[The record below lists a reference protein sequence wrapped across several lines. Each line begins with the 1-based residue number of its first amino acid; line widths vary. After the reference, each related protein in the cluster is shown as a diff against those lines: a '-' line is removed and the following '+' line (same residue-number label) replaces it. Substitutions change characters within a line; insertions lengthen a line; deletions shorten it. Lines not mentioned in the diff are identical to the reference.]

1 MLTLGTGVGGAILTD
16 GQLLRGHLG
25 RGGHIGH
32 ICLNVDGLPNS
43 IGIPGTLEEAIGNR
57 TVAVRSSGRFTS
69 TEQLV
74 AAHLASD
81 PEASRI
87 WLRSVYHLACA
98 VTSMINVLDPEV
110 VIIGGG
116 IARAG
121 QALFGPLGDYLEGME
136 WRPQGNGVR
145 ILPAILADQAGALGA
160 AYNAAS
166 TRGGFMTG

>member
-1 MLTLGTGVGGAILTD
+1 
-16 GQLLRGHLG
+16 
-25 RGGHIGH
+25 
-32 ICLNVDGLPNS
+32 
-43 IGIPGTLEEAIGNR
+43 
-57 TVAVRSSGRFTS
+57 
-69 TEQLV
+69 
-74 AAHLASD
+74 
-81 PEASRI
+81 
-87 WLRSVYHLACA
+87 
-98 VTSMINVLDPEV
+98 MINVLDPEV